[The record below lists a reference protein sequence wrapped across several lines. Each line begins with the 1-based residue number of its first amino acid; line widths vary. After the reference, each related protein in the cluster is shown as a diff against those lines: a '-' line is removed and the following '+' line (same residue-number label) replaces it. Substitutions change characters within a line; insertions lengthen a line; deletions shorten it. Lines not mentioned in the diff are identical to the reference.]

1 MTSVG
6 LVRNASVLRTVSV
19 GFLFYAMF
27 IGTMLMAENAE
38 ASAFVINLL
47 ASGGTL
53 ELLSDGPAQIV
64 PTNLLADS
72 VRPTLADGLISPS
85 ATTLSSSNVVNDLAA
100 VPVPEPGSLI
110 LLGSGLALAARW
122 LRRRRKVGSAHPPVS

>member
-1 MTSVG
+1 MFVG
-6 LVRNASVLRTVSV
+6 T
-19 GFLFYAMF
+19 
-27 IGTMLMAENAE
+27 TLMAENAE
-38 ASAFVINLL
+38 ASPFVINLL

-64 PTNLLADS
+64 PNSLLADS
-72 VRPTLADGLISPS
+72 VMPTLADGLISPS
-85 ATTLSSSNVVNDLAA
+85 MTTLSSSNVVNDLAA

>member
-6 LVRNASVLRTVSV
+6 CC
-19 GFLFYAMF
+19 LFCAMF
-27 IGTMLMAENAE
+27 VGTTLMAENAE
-38 ASAFVINLL
+38 ASPFVINLL

-72 VRPTLADGLISPS
+72 VMPTLADGLISPS
-85 ATTLSSSNVVNDLAA
+85 MTTLSSSNVVNDLAA